1 MSYRDTLLALAERTE
16 ILTGALWA
24 AYRAGEITEAEYVEA
39 TAVGVASAN
48 ARATYL
54 ADLGLSAAITVDLRR
69 PIPPLGLEPT
79 NDVDRLRTAA
89 RTIVE
94 LGTDGRAARLGRSEP
109 LDTAARAYSE
119 GIERS
124 PHVTGWTRQASG
136 DACPMCTG
144 WAREGVMPDTVAMR
158 THKGCSCTQ
167 RPITTGG

>member
-1 MSYRDTLLALAERTE
+1 MSYRDTLLALAGRTE

-24 AYRAGEITEAEYVEA
+24 AYRAGEISDAEFVEA

-69 PIPPLGLEPT
+69 PIPTIGLGPPDDLA
-79 NDVDRLRTAA
+79 RLRTAA

-94 LGTDGRAARLGRSEP
+94 LDTDGRAARLGRSEP
-109 LDTAARAYSE
+109 LERAARAYSE

-124 PHVTGWTRQASG
+124 PHVSGWTRQTSG
-136 DACPMCTG
+136 DACPLCTG
-144 WAREGVMPDTVAMR
+144 WAADGVMPDTARMA

-167 RPITTGG
+167 RPITGG